1 MSNIVP
7 MDFEGQAIRFT
18 SDGWIHATEAAKRF
32 GKRPQHWLDTEQ
44 TAEYI
49 REALDEL
56 AEQDPEIFKSRN
68 PDLLVEVRKG
78 RYGGTW
84 IHPELAIEFARWLSP
99 KFARAC
105 DRHIK
110 AMIRSQSITYSDEQI
125 VAMLTLTDATTWEK
139 RFADPFYR
147 ALGRLTS
154 MPFTGHASGTPPLF
168 GKITAE
174 WVYGVALPKPVY
186 EAAKSRCRA
195 GEKIHQYLADDALRA
210 VEAQLIAITALANG
224 CVDYQ
229 DFVSRCTAA
238 YKRYGQLRLIYPQA
252 A

>member
-18 SDGWIHATEAAKRF
+18 SDGWINATEAAQKHSRRV
-32 GKRPQHWLDTEQ
+32 KDWL
-44 TAEYI
+44 
-49 REALDEL
+49 RLDSTRQYMAEL
-56 AEQDPEIFKSRN
+56 AGEIGIEWQDGKGEIS
-68 PDLLVEVRKG
+68 PLLVKVAKG
-78 RYGGTW
+78 RLGGTW
-84 IHPELAIEFARWLSP
+84 IHSELAVEFARWLSP